1 MWEHEIAN
9 LPSDEEVPKFDY
21 EIPKQLSDC
30 YLLGSLTGVLG
41 KNNTHLDVM
50 SLITDTGLSEVSLF
64 NFIYSCCEVFVY
76 ART

>member
-41 KNNTHLDVM
+41 KNNTHF
-50 SLITDTGLSEVSLF
+50 GRYVSHYRYW
-64 NFIYSCCEVFVY
+64 IK
-76 ART
+76 

>member
-21 EIPKQLSDC
+21 EIPKRLSDC

-41 KNNTHLDVM
+41 KNNRHICLSLQILDYVRFQ
-50 SLITDTGLSEVSLF
+50 F

-76 ART
+76 TRT